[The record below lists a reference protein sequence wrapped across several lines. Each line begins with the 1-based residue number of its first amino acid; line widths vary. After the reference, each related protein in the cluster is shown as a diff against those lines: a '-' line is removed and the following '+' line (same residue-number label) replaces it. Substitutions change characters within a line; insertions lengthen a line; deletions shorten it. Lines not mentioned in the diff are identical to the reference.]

1 VVSADPSCDG
11 EGDVL
16 RGRQA
21 LLLLTLAVLR
31 SASAHADAD
40 TIGYVRTLAGTAT
53 VTPAGDSA
61 ARPVGIAMPVHER
74 DRVETGPNGRIGI
87 TFRDDTRIAL
97 GPNSRLDL
105 ARFVFRPA
113 ENEYGFILRLG
124 YGTLHY
130 LSGLTAKL
138 APDAISIETPGST
151 IAVRGTRLLIRAE
164 QQP

>member
-1 VVSADPSCDG
+1 M
-11 EGDVL
+11 

-21 LLLLTLAVLR
+21 LLILTLAVLR
-31 SASAHADAD
+31 SVSAHADTD
-40 TIGYVRTLAGTAT
+40 TIGYVKTLAGTAT

-61 ARPVGIAMPVHER
+61 ARPASIAMPIHEQ
-74 DRVETGPNGRIGI
+74 DRVETAPNGQIGI

-105 ARFVFRPA
+105 TRFVFRPA
-113 ENEYGFILRLG
+113 EKEYGFVLRLA
-124 YGTLHY
+124 YGTLQY

-138 APDAISIETPGST
+138 APDAMAIETPGST

-164 QQP
+164 NRP